1 MADIKHRIGIM
12 GGTFDPIHM
21 GHLILGEKAYEQF
34 RLEKVLFMPSGNPPH
49 KRNRQGR
56 ATDEERVE
64 MVRRAITGNPHFEL
78 SLTEMHENGYTYT
91 YHTLEM
97 LKEKNPDTDYYF
109 IIGADSLYD
118 FDTWREPERICRNC
132 ILVTAVRN
140 HSTIAELEAEM
151 NRLSLKYNGTFLT
164 LNTTNLD
171 VSSEMLRN
179 WISEDKSVRYYIP
192 DPVIEYIREN
202 QIYSLAEKKDLPMA
216 EYDFIKMQ
224 KKLAK
229 YLDEDRYEHTLGVMF
244 TCAALAMVHDC
255 DLITA
260 QTAGLLHD
268 CAKCI
273 PNKKKLKMCSQHH
286 ISVSEFEQEHPFLLH
301 AKLGAY
307 VAKAKYDV
315 TDENILSAITWHT
328 TGKPEMTLLEKI
340 VYIADYIEPKRDKAP
355 NLAIVRKL
363 AFQDL
368 DECMYK
374 ILADTLAY
382 LEENPKDIDNATK
395 DAFLYYRDLHVKR
408 QS

>member
-49 KRNRQGR
+49 KRNRRGR

-64 MVRRAITGNPHFEL
+64 MVRRAITENPHFEL

-192 DPVIEYIREN
+192 DSVIEYIREN
-202 QIYSLAEKKDLPMA
+202 QIYSLAEKK
-216 EYDFIKMQ
+216 
-224 KKLAK
+224 
-229 YLDEDRYEHTLGVMF
+229 G
-244 TCAALAMVHDC
+244 
-255 DLITA
+255 
-260 QTAGLLHD
+260 
-268 CAKCI
+268 
-273 PNKKKLKMCSQHH
+273 
-286 ISVSEFEQEHPFLLH
+286 
-301 AKLGAY
+301 
-307 VAKAKYDV
+307 
-315 TDENILSAITWHT
+315 
-328 TGKPEMTLLEKI
+328 
-340 VYIADYIEPKRDKAP
+340 
-355 NLAIVRKL
+355 
-363 AFQDL
+363 
-368 DECMYK
+368 
-374 ILADTLAY
+374 
-382 LEENPKDIDNATK
+382 
-395 DAFLYYRDLHVKR
+395 
-408 QS
+408 